1 VAVKEKFIA
10 KKREDQMTQK
20 ETIANP
26 GALGL
31 GAFAL
36 TTFLLSLVN
45 VGFIGSSGI
54 GVVLGMAFFYG
65 GLAQILA
72 GMWEFKTGNIF
83 GATCFTSFGAFWMG
97 LALIL
102 VFESAGIASVSPVG
116 LAACVLAWGG
126 VTLYATVASF
136 HTNVGL
142 RVLFVALTIT
152 FFLLAVGEYLSIF
165 KTIGG
170 AMGILVAFIAW
181 YLSMAIL
188 INGVAKRDIL
198 PL

>member
-1 VAVKEKFIA
+1 
-10 KKREDQMTQK
+10 MTQK
-20 ETIANP
+20 ENIANP

-45 VGFIGSSGI
+45 IGVIGSEGT

-97 LALIL
+97 LALML
-102 VFESAGIASVSPVG
+102 VLEAAGIAGLSSVG
-116 LAACVLAWGG
+116 LAAFLFAWG
-126 VTLYATVASF
+126 VFTLYATIASF
-136 HTNVGL
+136 HTNKGL
-142 RVLFVALTIT
+142 RVLFVALTVT
-152 FFLLAVGEYLSIF
+152 FFVLAIGEYYTIF
-165 KTIGG
+165 RTVGG
-170 AMGILVAFIAW
+170 YVGILVAIIAW

-188 INGVAKRDIL
+188 INGVAKKDVL

>member
-1 VAVKEKFIA
+1 
-10 KKREDQMTQK
+10 MTQK
-20 ETIANP
+20 ENIANP

-102 VFESAGIASVSPVG
+102 VLESAGIASVSPVG
-116 LAACVLAWGG
+116 LAAFLFAWG
-126 VTLYATVASF
+126 VFTLYATIASF

-142 RVLFVALTIT
+142 RILFVPLTIT
-152 FFLLAVGEYLSIF
+152 FFLLAVGEYLSTF
-165 KTIGG
+165 RTIGG

-188 INGVAKRDIL
+188 INGVAKKDVL